1 MVLHQPDLGAARV
14 STPAP
19 ASAAAVR
26 RAPAVRRPSAAAV
39 GGTAAVAGIDLGTA
53 HQRDADALLLD
64 LAQDLAGLSA
74 ERGAAADVCGS
85 AVLMTHRA
93 VTAAGA
99 HVALSV
105 ELDLDAEQAWDVL
118 HAAPQVRGREAGFF
132 LAGRRSGPDDLA
144 DGAAD
149 AAASAIL
156 RSGGRAVRFPG
167 ADALTGVLTV
177 AEVLARSA
185 VDRVAVLAGGTARG
199 DQVVRTRG
207 FVRPTCS
214 DGELVLLVQPAA
226 GGTLVP
232 FEVADPTPC
241 CADHA

>member
-1 MVLHQPDLGAARV
+1 MVPR
-14 STPAP
+14 P
-19 ASAAAVR
+19 AAV
-26 RAPAVRRPSAAAV
+26 V
-39 GGTAAVAGIDLGTA
+39 GIDLGTA
-53 HQRDADALLLD
+53 HQRDADALLLG
-64 LAQDLAGLSA
+64 LADHLADVLADRGDAGAGL
-74 ERGAAADVCGS
+74 GVGQGVADG

-93 VTAAGA
+93 VTATGV

-105 ELDLDAEQAWDVL
+105 ELALGAEQAWDVL
-118 HAAPQVRGREAGFF
+118 HAAPQVRGRDAGVF
-132 LAGRRSGPDDLA
+132 LAGRRGGPEDLA

-167 ADALTGVLTV
+167 VDELTGTLTV
-177 AEVLARSA
+177 ADVLERSA
-185 VDRVAVLAGGTARG
+185 IDRVAVLAGGTARAE
-199 DQVVRTRG
+199 QVVRTRG
-207 FVRPTCS
+207 FVRPTCG